1 MKKGTTSKSGPVAG
15 RSSSPSPTKKVA
27 TESTVKT
34 TKRTLRDGKQNG
46 TTKESS
52 GTGLIESNLLFYY
65 HVAPKAGSSS
75 AAPGTSSSAKS
86 KGAVTKKRKLH

>member
-46 TTKESS
+46 TKESS